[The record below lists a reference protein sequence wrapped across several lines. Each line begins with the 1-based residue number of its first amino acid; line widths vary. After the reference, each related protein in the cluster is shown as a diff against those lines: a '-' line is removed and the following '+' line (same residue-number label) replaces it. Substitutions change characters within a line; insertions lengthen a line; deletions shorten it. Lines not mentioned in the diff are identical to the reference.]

1 VTSPRAGRH
10 DARPASPVQHQA
22 ERRRELPRSQAD
34 LSILITLSH
43 AAQRAGAE
51 PALLAAMA
59 WRESRLDPLASNSR
73 SSARGLMQ
81 FTEATWLEA
90 IRDHGAAHGLAGEAR
105 GLSTDRRTGRIS
117 APNARELGRLLDLR
131 FDPHLSAALAAARM
145 AAARTTLEAALA
157 RPVTSVDLYAVHLLG
172 MAGARRFLAAHA
184 GHRAADA
191 VGSQVASL
199 NRGVFFD
206 EGGRAREVREVREAI
221 TRSTA
226 TGALLLAAVASP
238 APLHRNA
245 LAGAA
250 DMLR

>member
-1 VTSPRAGRH
+1 MSRV
-10 DARPASPVQHQA
+10 
-22 ERRRELPRSQAD
+22 LPRGKAD
-34 LSILITLSH
+34 LSVLTTLNH

-59 WRESRLDPLASNSR
+59 WRESRLDPLASNPR
-73 SSARGLMQ
+73 STARGLMQ
-81 FTEATWLEA
+81 FTEATWLET
-90 IRDHGAAHGLAGEAR
+90 IRDHGAAYGLAREAAA
-105 GLSTDRRTGRIS
+105 LSTDRRTGRIS

-145 AAARTTLEAALA
+145 AAARATLEAALA
-157 RPVTSVDLYAVHLLG
+157 RPVSSADLYAVHLLG

-191 VGSQVASL
+191 VGPQVASL

-221 TRSTA
+221 ARSAA
-226 TGALLLAAVASP
+226 TGALLLAAVAAP

-245 LAGAA
+245 LATAA
-250 DMLR
+250 DVLQ